1 MSTTVSKRV
10 AAQAEGSTALEN
22 AGILQQVLLF
32 VGPGCYLF
40 AGMVNKAFHE
50 CYARVPEK
58 KFLCN
63 ADKWSAHCN

>member
-10 AAQAEGSTALEN
+10 AAQAEGSRALEN

-40 AGMVNKAFHE
+40 AGLGAKLSMSVTHAFLTRSSTVTGHT
-50 CYARVPEK
+50 
-58 KFLCN
+58 L
-63 ADKWSAHCN
+63 